1 MKRQHAYNVYL
12 SLSSLETSS
21 IFKKEIFMILITC
34 VRGLKKPLNS
44 EDLEHFFSI
53 YHPGTFIFFKN
64 HITRFTKT
72 LNPEDLQQIFQCYHQ
87 GTFMLFAIQNP
98 RRLFIFFSLTILKAD
113 NLEEAF

>member
-1 MKRQHAYNVYL
+1 MCTRVKKTSELGRSRAFFFQFIIRVL
-12 SLSSLETSS
+12 S
-21 IFKKEIFMILITC
+21 F
-34 VRGLKKPLNS
+34 
-44 EDLEHFFSI
+44 
-53 YHPGTFIFFKN
+53 FFKS
-64 HITRFTKT
+64 HTIFITRFTKT